1 MNLPITA
8 IFYGLVGAGVAV
20 ALCLSDS
27 TGPRHERWFRVLT
40 AFLFWPL
47 YLPLLLRPT
56 SLSLPTTQPSAEPS
70 DELAV
75 QIAQVESELGLA
87 LQSLNTG
94 TDAPLK
100 PEHDV
105 IGQLQSAWR
114 MQAERIRE
122 LDRLLAQPAFME
134 PIPAG
139 SETERAAQSEQ
150 SRQQNLALLRAIRH
164 QMHQNLLGTLAGVR
178 ELVTRIHLAKYTG
191 SPTTS
196 ELIAQFTAAISRL
209 SEVSEVSAL
218 PTE

>member
-20 ALCLSDS
+20 ALFLSDS

-56 SLSLPTTQPSAEPS
+56 NSAAPTTQPPAMPS
-70 DELAV
+70 DNLAA

-87 LQSLNTG
+87 LQSLDVG
-94 TDAPLK
+94 TVVPLK
-100 PEHDV
+100 PEHDG

-114 MQAERIRE
+114 LQAERIRE
-122 LDRLLAQPAFME
+122 LDCLLAQTSFME
-134 PIPAG
+134 SIPAG

-150 SRQQNLALLRAIRH
+150 SRQQNLARLRAIRQ

-191 SPTTS
+191 SPTAS
-196 ELIAQFTAAISRL
+196 ELIAQFTAAISGL
-209 SEVSEVSAL
+209 PEVSAL

>member
-1 MNLPITA
+1 MNFSITA

-20 ALCLSDS
+20 AVFLNDS
-27 TGPRHERWFRVLT
+27 TCPRHERWFRVLT

-56 SLSLPTTQPSAEPS
+56 SSSTPTTQPPAVPS
-70 DELAV
+70 DELAT

-87 LQSLNTG
+87 LQNLDVGADTV
-94 TDAPLK
+94 LK
-100 PEHDV
+100 PEHEG
-105 IGQLQSAWR
+105 IGQLQTAWR

-134 PIPAG
+134 SIPAG

-150 SRQQNLALLRAIRH
+150 SRQQNLTRLRAIRQ

-191 SPTTS
+191 NPTAS
-196 ELIAQFTAAISRL
+196 ELIAQFTAAISGL
-209 SEVSEVSAL
+209 SEVSVVPNE
-218 PTE
+218 